1 MIKELA
7 NREQRIRERA
17 YQIWLHVGRPEGRD
31 KIHWDMA
38 AELVAI
44 DDLITL
50 EESQDRNRKHNR
62 IREEYLRYW
71 AKFAID
77 NAATY
82 ARVGSSGVGKS
93 TRPRSLFENS
103 RSRWRL
109 RILDLDPVVDGRRFD
124 TLPSKRPPD
133 R

>member
-38 AELVAI
+38 TELVAI
-44 DDLITL
+44 DELVTR
-50 EESQDRNRKHNR
+50 EESRDQHGKHIR
-62 IREEYLRYW
+62 IREQYLRYW

-77 NAATY
+77 NASTS
-82 ARVGSSGVGKS
+82 ARRSSSGFRKS
-93 TRPRSLFENS
+93 MRPKSPFENS
-103 RSRWRL
+103 CSRWRL
-109 RILDLDPVVDGRRFD
+109 RILDLDPVVDGPA
-124 TLPSKRPPD
+124 LSQIPSKPP
-133 R
+133 RER